1 MTKGKGIGIFVAV
14 IAVSIVVGIASLPDE
29 VLLESPQLDASE
41 NLLSEM
47 IPIVVEEEPIE
58 VIEEEPIVVVE
69 EEPIE
74 VEEEPIVVEE
84 EPIEVVEEEPIE
96 VVEEEPIEVVEEEP
110 ESADES
116 EGKVITVKI
125 NDGVGAK
132 MR

>member
-14 IAVSIVVGIASLPDE
+14 IAVSIVIGIASLPDE

-58 VIEEEPIVVVE
+58 VV
-69 EEPIE
+69 
-74 VEEEPIVVEE
+74 
-84 EPIEVVEEEPIE
+84 
-96 VVEEEPIEVVEEEP
+96 EEP
-110 ESADES
+110 ESPDES